1 MVNVIIIAVVSAAGL
16 LMMNDNEP
24 PAPPVP
30 VPVEAQPSFEPLAD
44 AMVWVGGCSVACS
57 LIWGSCIVFTAKLKR
72 KDYR

>member
-1 MVNVIIIAVVSAAGL
+1 MVNVIILAVVSAAGL

-30 VPVEAQPSFEPLAD
+30 VQAQPSFEPLAS
-44 AMVWVGGCSVACS
+44 AMYWLGGCSVTCS
-57 LIWGSCIVFTAKLKR
+57 LLWSGCIVYTSKLKR